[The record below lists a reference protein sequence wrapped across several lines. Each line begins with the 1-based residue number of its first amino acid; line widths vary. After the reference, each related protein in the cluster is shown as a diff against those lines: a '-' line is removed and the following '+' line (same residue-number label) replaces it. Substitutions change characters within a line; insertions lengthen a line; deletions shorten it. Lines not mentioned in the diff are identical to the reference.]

1 MVVIIFVVNLTQKKE
16 AEEFYKNI
24 KENKDKN
31 VYFTT
36 DKKGLDILSFI
47 GLNGKYKNEEDKY
60 FVCLGKYP
68 LNVKSKGYISVGQLS
83 KIIKVDN
90 FELRTTDKQY
100 NKKFDAYIP
109 TNNIFEKTKYA
120 IEVGKIVEKM

>member
-1 MVVIIFVVNLTQKKE
+1 M
-16 AEEFYKNI
+16 
-24 KENKDKN
+24 
-31 VYFTT
+31 
-36 DKKGLDILSFI
+36 SFI

-68 LNVKSKGYISVGQLS
+68 LIIKSKGYISVGQLS

-90 FELRTTDKQY
+90 FELRAADKQY

-120 IEVGKIVEKM
+120 IKVKKIVEKM

>member
-1 MVVIIFVVNLTQKKE
+1 M
-16 AEEFYKNI
+16 
-24 KENKDKN
+24 
-31 VYFTT
+31 
-36 DKKGLDILSFI
+36 SFI

-68 LNVKSKGYISVGQLS
+68 LIIKSKGYISIGQLS

-109 TNNIFEKTKYA
+109 TNNIFEKK
-120 IEVGKIVEKM
+120 

>member
-1 MVVIIFVVNLTQKKE
+1 MQIYQF
-16 AEEFYKNI
+16 
-24 KENKDKN
+24 
-31 VYFTT
+31 
-36 DKKGLDILSFI
+36 
-47 GLNGKYKNEEDKY
+47 

-68 LNVKSKGYISVGQLS
+68 LIVKSKGYISIGQLS

-90 FELRTTDKQY
+90 FELSSTDKQY

-120 IEVGKIVEKM
+120 IEVGEIINRM